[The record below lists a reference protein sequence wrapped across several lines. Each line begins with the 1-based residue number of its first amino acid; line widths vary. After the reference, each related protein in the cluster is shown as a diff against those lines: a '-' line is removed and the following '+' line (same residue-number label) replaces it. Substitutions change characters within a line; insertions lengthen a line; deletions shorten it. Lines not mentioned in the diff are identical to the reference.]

1 MSGPPPQVGAALS
14 FFWGGGAALR
24 PPLPPPPSSHHA
36 QSPPYKRYRAPI
48 EVLIIYLFIH
58 LFIHGGVKRGTP
70 LHPHTILGEGG
81 VLCAPP
87 LPIRSRQNA
96 SGGFLLRDVRTA
108 PAAGMVGAGKGRGAE
123 IRIPPAKKYQPVC
136 IRIPPPPP
144 PLSGLGSWC
153 CEIVWGGRGGG
164 GYGGVS
170 WGEGLGEPFRGGT
183 TNIAP

>member
-36 QSPPYKRYRAPI
+36 QSPPYKRSRAPI
-48 EVLIIYLFIH
+48 EVLLISFFIYLF
-58 LFIHGGVKRGTP
+58 LPGGVKRGTP

-136 IRIPPPPP
+136 IRIPPPLPHCLGWGP
-144 PLSGLGSWC
+144 GVVRLSG
-153 CEIVWGGRGGG
+153 EGGG
-164 GYGGVS
+164 AVVMGGFLGGKG
-170 WGEGLGEPFRGGT
+170 WGSHFGGALL
-183 TNIAP
+183 I